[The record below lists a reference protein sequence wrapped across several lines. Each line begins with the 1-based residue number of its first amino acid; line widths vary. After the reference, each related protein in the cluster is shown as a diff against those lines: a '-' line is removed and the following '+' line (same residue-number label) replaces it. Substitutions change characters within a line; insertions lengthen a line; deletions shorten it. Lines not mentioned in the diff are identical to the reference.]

1 MKQGLHSIT
10 ISPSDIQIQIVPEF
24 ISKSATNLENPTN
37 ITVSI
42 PDESI
47 GYIIPM
53 KFIIIDEI
61 KPEIEISGLFD
72 INTIYFNENIRRD
85 VLDELYRDN
94 VKFDMFIRQVP
105 KEDSVGPKIIKEY
118 KNCYFYRQ
126 ELAVPEI
133 GMAVS
138 FRYHFTNSAEPW
150 EISDDRIK
158 SLIPPNQYVYDY
170 AVSKAIKNLQYPIN
184 DLCRTIKTMGESMNE
199 TIILTSS
206 EYVKMVNAGRI

>member
-1 MKQGLHSIT
+1 MKQGLHIIT
-10 ISPSDIQIQIVPEF
+10 ISPGDILVQIIPEF
-24 ISKSATNLENPTN
+24 ISKPINDET
-37 ITVSI
+37 ISI
-42 PDESI
+42 PDESL

-53 KFIIIDEI
+53 KFIIIDEV
-61 KPEIEISGLFD
+61 KPEISGLFD
-72 INTIYFNENIRRD
+72 ISSMYFNENIRRD

-133 GMAVS
+133 GMTVS

-150 EISDDRIK
+150 EISDERIK
-158 SLIPPNQYVYDY
+158 SLTPPNQYVYDY

-184 DLCRTIKTMGESMNE
+184 DLCHTIKTMGESVNE
-199 TIILTSS
+199 TITLTSS

>member
-1 MKQGLHSIT
+1 MKQGLHVIAMSPGD
-10 ISPSDIQIQIVPEF
+10 ISVQIIPEF
-24 ISKSATNLENPTN
+24 ISKPTN
-37 ITVSI
+37 DETISI
-42 PDESI
+42 PDESL

-53 KFIIIDEI
+53 KFIIIDEV
-61 KPEIEISGLFD
+61 KPEISGLFD
-72 INTIYFNENIRRD
+72 ITSMYFNENIRRD

-150 EISDDRIK
+150 EISDERIK

>member
-1 MKQGLHSIT
+1 MKQGLHT
-10 ISPSDIQIQIVPEF
+10 IAMSPGDISVQIIPEF
-24 ISKSATNLENPTN
+24 ISKPTN
-37 ITVSI
+37 DETISI
-42 PDESI
+42 PDESL

-53 KFIIIDEI
+53 KFIIIDEV
-61 KPEIEISGLFD
+61 KPEISGLFD
-72 INTIYFNENIRRD
+72 ITSMYFNENIRRD

-150 EISDDRIK
+150 EISDERIK

-170 AVSKAIKNLQYPIN
+170 AVSKAIKNLRYPIN

>member
-1 MKQGLHSIT
+1 MKQGLHVIAMSPGD
-10 ISPSDIQIQIVPEF
+10 ISVQIIPEF
-24 ISKSATNLENPTN
+24 ISKPTN
-37 ITVSI
+37 DETISI
-42 PDESI
+42 PDESL

-53 KFIIIDEI
+53 KFIIIDEV
-61 KPEIEISGLFD
+61 KPEISGLFD
-72 INTIYFNENIRRD
+72 ISSMYFNENIRRD

-150 EISDDRIK
+150 EISDERIK